1 MVEQAMVEQAL
12 AEPVL
17 RASGI
22 GKRFGGLLA
31 VDNVDLDMHAR
42 EIHAVIGPN
51 GAGKST
57 FLSTVAGDL
66 TPTTGQVFFAG
77 ADVTRMRVEARTRLG
92 IGRTYQRSAVI
103 AGFTALDMVR
113 LAMLHLAPS
122 PLRMLS
128 PLASNDAATRGARE
142 ALARV
147 GLEDRAAIQTDFL
160 SHGEKRRLEIAAV
173 LAQHPKIL
181 LLDEPLAGLGPDES
195 SDVVALIGSL
205 KAHCAIMLI
214 EHDIDAVFSIADRI
228 TVLDNGKA
236 IASGTPEAVR
246 HTPAVQHA
254 YLGFGED

>member
-1 MVEQAMVEQAL
+1 M
-12 AEPVL
+12 
-17 RASGI
+17 RAAGI

-31 VDNVDLDMHAR
+31 VDNVDLDMHAQ

-57 FLSTVAGDL
+57 FLSTIAGDIP
-66 TPTTGQVFFAG
+66 PTAGQVFFAG
-77 ADVTRMRVEARTRLG
+77 HDVTHMRVEARTRLG

-113 LAMLHLAPS
+113 LAMLHRTCS
-122 PLRMLS
+122 PLGMLS
-128 PLASNDAATRGARE
+128 PLASNAAATQGAHE
-142 ALARV
+142 ALSRV
-147 GLEDRAAIQTDFL
+147 GLEDRAGIQTDFL

-173 LAQHPKIL
+173 LALDPRIL

-195 SDVVALIGSL
+195 SDVVALIRNL

-214 EHDIDAVFSIADRI
+214 EHDIDAVFSVADRI
-228 TVLDNGKA
+228 TVLDNGKV

-246 HTPAVQHA
+246 NTPAVQHA

>member
-1 MVEQAMVEQAL
+1 MS
-12 AEPVL
+12 EPVL

-31 VDNVDLDMHAR
+31 VDNVHLDMHAQ

-57 FLSTVAGDL
+57 FLSTIAGDL
-66 TPTTGQVFFAG
+66 SPTTGQVFFAG
-77 ADVTRMRVEARTRLG
+77 QNVTNLAVDTRTRLG

-113 LAMLHLAPS
+113 LAALHRAGSALGMLAP
-122 PLRMLS
+122 
-128 PLASNDAATRGARE
+128 LAANNAVTAAARE
-142 ALARV
+142 ALSRV
-147 GLEDRAAIQTDFL
+147 GLEDRANVLTDFL

-173 LAQHPKIL
+173 LALDPKIL

-195 SDVVALIGSL
+195 SDVVALIQNL
-205 KAHCAIMLI
+205 KSHCAIMLI
-214 EHDIDAVFSIADRI
+214 EHDIDAVFSVADRI

-236 IASGTPEAVR
+236 IANGTPEAVR
-246 HTPAVQHA
+246 NTPAVQHA
-254 YLGFGED
+254 YLGFGEDE

>member
-1 MVEQAMVEQAL
+1 MSESRSS
-12 AEPVL
+12 EPVL
-17 RASGI
+17 RAAGI
-22 GKRFGGLLA
+22 SKRFGGLLA
-31 VDNVDLDMHAR
+31 VDNVDLDMHR
-42 EIHAVIGPN
+42 YEIHAVIGPN

-57 FLSTVAGDL
+57 FLSTIAGDL
-66 TPTTGQVFFAG
+66 PPTAGQVFFAG
-77 ADVTRMRVEARTRLG
+77 QNVTRTRVEARTRLG

-113 LAMLHLAPS
+113 LAMLHRASS
-122 PLRMLS
+122 PFGMLL
-128 PLASNDAATRGARE
+128 PLASNAAATKGAQD
-142 ALARV
+142 ALGRV

-173 LAQHPKIL
+173 LALDPQIL

-195 SDVVALIGSL
+195 SDVVALIRSL
-205 KAHCAIMLI
+205 KTHCAILLI

-246 HTPAVQHA
+246 NTPAVQHA

>member
-1 MVEQAMVEQAL
+1 MS
-12 AEPVL
+12 EPVL

-31 VDNVDLDMHAR
+31 VDNVNLDMHAQ

-66 TPTTGQVFFAG
+66 SPTTGQVFFAG
-77 ADVTRMRVEARTRLG
+77 QDVTNLAVDKRTRLG

-103 AGFTALDMVR
+103 AGFTGLDMVR
-113 LAMLHLAPS
+113 LATLHRVGSTLG
-122 PLRMLS
+122 MLS
-128 PLASNDAATRGARE
+128 PLAANHAATAAARE
-142 ALARV
+142 ALGRV
-147 GLEDRAAIQTDFL
+147 GLEDRASVPTDFL

-173 LAQHPKIL
+173 LALDPKIL

-195 SDVVALIGSL
+195 SDVVALIENL
-205 KAHCAIMLI
+205 KSHCAIMLI
-214 EHDIDAVFSIADRI
+214 EHDIDAVFSVADRI

-236 IASGTPEAVR
+236 IASGTPEEVR
-246 HTPAVQHA
+246 NTPAVQHA
-254 YLGFGED
+254 YLGFGEDE

>member
-1 MVEQAMVEQAL
+1 MSEQAVS
-12 AEPVL
+12 EPVL
-17 RASGI
+17 RAAGI

-31 VDNVDLDMHAR
+31 VDNVNLDMHAR

-66 TPTTGQVFFAG
+66 SPTTGQVFLA
-77 ADVTRMRVEARTRLG
+77 AQDVTHLSVDKRTRLG

-113 LAMLHLAPS
+113 LATLHRPGSAFGMLKS
-122 PLRMLS
+122 LS
-128 PLASNDAATRGARE
+128 SNEAATEAAYA
-142 ALARV
+142 ALARG
-147 GLEDRAAIQTDFL
+147 GLSPRAEVQTDFM

-173 LAQHPKIL
+173 LALDPKIL

-195 SDVVALIGSL
+195 NDVVALIEGL
-205 KAHCAIMLI
+205 KDHCAIMLI

-236 IASGTPEAVR
+236 IASGTPDAVR
-246 HTPAVQHA
+246 NTPAVQHA